1 MELVARNNW
10 EWELG
15 LLEHPAW
22 ADHGQ
27 GPTLMVGE
35 AYKKYLTAF
44 LMLMSSEA
52 RRDPP
57 EVH

>member
-15 LLEHPAW
+15 LLERPAW
-22 ADHGQ
+22 ADLGQ

-35 AYKKYLTAF
+35 AYKYLTAF